1 MDKEIPII
9 SIVAWSGTGKT
20 TFLEKLI
27 PVLKNKGLRV
37 GVIKHDAHR
46 FEIDKEGKDSW
57 RLTQAGADVTALI
70 SPDRAVIMENRAVEL
85 EHLIAQICDV
95 DLLLTEGYK
104 FGNWPKILLY
114 RKELGKPI
122 PIDPQKCFA
131 VVSDVSIHTSC
142 PLFSLDEV
150 DLVADLI
157 CSRVPH
163 FA

>member
-85 EHLIAQICDV
+85 EHLIAEISDV